1 MKTRLFCLFFGT
13 LIFFYAVQ
21 RSHAQGN
28 YEIQVYG
35 ADTEPPK
42 SLMVELHSNFT
53 ADGQRLTI
61 NGVTPTYRAEH
72 ETVELTEGVNDWSEV
87 GFYFFNDIQAETGAQ
102 WVGSH
107 IRPRVRAPE
116 SWHWPIGASL
126 SAEIGYQRAKFYQDT
141 WTLELRPIFDQQ
153 TRHWY
158 WAINPTLDRT
168 FHGPDVKLGLDFS
181 PAAKV
186 SYSFTPKIAGG
197 IEYYADYGRITD
209 IAGLHDQQ
217 QQIFLATD
225 LNLDPKWEVNF
236 GVGIGPTAA
245 TDHWIIKGILG
256 RHFDWGHRK
265 K

>member
-1 MKTRLFCLFFGT
+1 MKTKLSCLLFGA
-13 LIFFYAVQ
+13 LIFFFSLQ

-35 ADTEPPK
+35 SETEPPK

-53 ADGQRLTI
+53 ADGQRLII

-72 ETVELTEGVNDWSEV
+72 ETVELTEGVNNWSEV
-87 GFYFFNDIQAETGAQ
+87 GFYFFNDIQEETGAQ

-107 IRPRVRAPE
+107 IRPRVRAPDN
-116 SWHWPIGASL
+116 WHWPVGASL
-126 SAEIGYQRAKFYQDT
+126 SAEIGYQRALFYQDT
-141 WTLELRPIFDQQ
+141 WTLELRPIIDRQ
-153 TRHWY
+153 TTHWY
-158 WAINPTLDRT
+158 WAINPALDRT

-181 PAAKV
+181 PAAKL
-186 SYSFTPKIAGG
+186 SYSFTPKVAGG

-209 IAGLHDQQ
+209 IASLHDQQ

-225 LNLDPKWEVNF
+225 LDLDPKWEVNF